1 MIRQVRKTL
10 RGSAGFTLVELVV
23 VIAVLGILAGVGTVG
38 YSGYIQRANEA
49 VDDTL
54 YHDIIYAGAIGSY
67 ADPGASG
74 RVTVTKS
81 NATVT
86 STQGAESKAIVEKWL
101 SDAFGSDW
109 ANTVKYKTDTYADND
124 QFSVIAL
131 PAENPY
137 NLAPDDLTHVG
148 DYEDSNFSGNEADI
162 ANTVNGVADVFAD
175 WLYDGKDFEGV
186 KNTLVGLM
194 GGEDELNAFLEK
206 YGLSETSDQKTV
218 ANAVVKYVASKAGD
232 INVDDL
238 ISQVSGGSEM
248 EVNLENI
255 ALMYG
260 ALTGYANSD
269 YASDSFKTAYENLP
283 TSLED
288 IYALLTTARA
298 DGDSWESYFSD
309 EGSGGLK
316 QDLEGYQGALQLLDK
331 YGDKIDI
338 QLDDAFS
345 SDSTLALLQAI
356 LNGK

>member
-1 MIRQVRKTL
+1 MIKQVRKTL

-74 RVTVTKS
+74 RVTVTKTED
-81 NATVT
+81 ATVSST
-86 STQGAESKAIVEKWL
+86 SGDQAVVEQWL
-101 SDAFGSDW
+101 ENAFGSNWRD
-109 ANTVKYKTDTYADND
+109 TVKYKTDTYADND

-137 NLAPDDLTHVG
+137 NLDPDDLNHVG

-175 WLYDGKDFEGV
+175 WLYDDKEFDGV
-186 KNTLVGLM
+186 KNTLARLM

>member
-1 MIRQVRKTL
+1 MKRNAWKAA

-23 VIAVLGILAGVGTVG
+23 VIAILGILAGVGTVG

-49 VDDTL
+49 VDETT
-54 YHDIIYAGAIGSY
+54 YNNIIYAGAIGEY
-67 ADPGASG
+67 ANPGVEG

-81 NATVT
+81 SATVS
-86 STQGAESKAIVEKWL
+86 STQGAASKAIVEQWL
-101 SDAFGSDW
+101 SDAFGD
-109 ANTVKYKTDTYADND
+109 NCQVTVKYNTDTYADND
-124 QFSVIAL
+124 QFSVNAL

-137 NLAPDDLTHVG
+137 NLDPDDLPHVG

-175 WLYDGKDFEGV
+175 WLYDGKDFDGV
-186 KNTLVGLM
+186 KNTLAGLM

-206 YGLSETSDQKTV
+206 YGLSETSDHKTV

-269 YASDSFKTAYENLP
+269 YASDSFKTAYKNLP

-288 IYALLTTARA
+288 IYALLTTARD
-298 DGDSWESYFSD
+298 DGESWESYFSD
-309 EGSGGLK
+309 VGSGGLK

-345 SDSTLALLQAI
+345 SDSTLAILQGI